1 MTFTV
6 LFSTHYGHHNGHILN
21 HCTSNTFRHQATL
34 LPEFGW
40 QPKKPIGLNLLS
52 YSLKVTL
59 CRSVA
64 VLSIKTFRVLRVI
77 FECSPERNRS
87 YVSININTLGMSF
100 CRSIFFQVQ
109 CRMNKYYLSAAQ
121 YGGMAVVCACFALI
135 IMCLFNL
142 SLMTYIRAVHIL
154 WTPLHNTDIFA

>member
-6 LFSTHYGHHNGHILN
+6 LFSTRYGHHNGRILN

-34 LPEFGW
+34 LPEFDEKRIGW

-52 YSLKVTL
+52 FSLKVTL

-87 YVSININTLGMSF
+87 YVSINTYTLGMSF

-109 CRMNKYYLSAAQ
+109 CRMNKLILLVCYLIWLN
-121 YGGMAVVCACFALI
+121 GCC
-135 IMCLFNL
+135 MCLFC
-142 SLMTYIRAVHIL
+142 
-154 WTPLHNTDIFA
+154 FAYTVLV